1 MGFSPVSSPSITVD
15 TAPSSWEKKGSP
27 VFSPEV
33 SDGQGCSA
41 EFARVLGSC
50 TPTVRPREAGSFAV
64 DSGCFGE
71 KVATF
76 ISATLDASNVDGA
89 ASSLIT
95 WLLVCSLGHG
105 W

>member
-1 MGFSPVSSPSITVD
+1 MGFSPESSPSITVD

-27 VFSPEV
+27 VFSPKV
-33 SDGQGCSA
+33 SDGQGCST
-41 EFARVLGSC
+41 EFPRVLGIC
-50 TPTVRPREAGSFAV
+50 APTVRPREAGSFAV

-71 KVATF
+71 KVVTF
-76 ISATLDASNVDGA
+76 ISARLDASNVDGA
-89 ASSLIT
+89 AASLIT